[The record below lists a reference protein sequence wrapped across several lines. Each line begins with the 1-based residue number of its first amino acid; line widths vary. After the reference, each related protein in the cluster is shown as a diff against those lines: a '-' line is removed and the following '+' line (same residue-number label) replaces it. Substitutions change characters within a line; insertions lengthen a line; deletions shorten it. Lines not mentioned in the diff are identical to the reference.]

1 MHLLYVTFGPN
12 PTHHLQAQF
21 SIFSFWAKK
30 SQLSS
35 INIITDQPGMYANIK
50 DRVNVILISE
60 ETLQTWKGPYDFFW
74 RVKIKAIEKMCDQ
87 YQNEPILYLDTDTFL
102 YGDFE
107 TITSAA
113 RKGQAFMHENEGRLG
128 DDKSKTS
135 IRMFK
140 KIHKVNYSGIV
151 IGREHCMWNAGVVLT
166 PNTIKN
172 NENLLAL
179 QICDEM
185 CRQGVT
191 RRLIEQFALSLA
203 LQETYGLL
211 PLENCISHYWSNKEA
226 WNSLIEQF
234 FIQEYFSNNT
244 LEQSIDKFKD
254 FNFLQQPV
262 KLKIR
267 NTNTRL
273 KALVDKLYP
282 AAKPEYAF
290 KSADKTVE

>member
-50 DRVNVILISE
+50 DRVNVILINE
-60 ETLQTWKGPYDFFW
+60 ETLKKWKGPYDFFW
-74 RVKIKAIEKMCDQ
+74 RIKIKAIQNICELYK
-87 YQNEPILYLDTDTFL
+87 NEPVLYLDTDTFVF
-102 YGDFE
+102 GDFE
-107 TITSAA
+107 AVIKATK
-113 RKGQAFMHENEGRLG
+113 KGQAYMHENEGPLAEN
-128 DDKSKTS
+128 KSKTP

-140 KIHKVNYSGIV
+140 KINKKNYNDIV
-151 IGREHCMWNAGVVLT
+151 INSAHCMWNAGAVLT
-166 PNTIKN
+166 PNTKDN
-172 NENLLAL
+172 KESLVAL
-179 QICDEM
+179 HICDEM

-191 RRLIEQFALSLA
+191 RRLIEQFAISVA
-203 LQETYGLL
+203 LQESYGLL

-226 WNSLIEQF
+226 WNSLIQQF